1 MTIALLAL
9 AVGFLAGLRTFMAPT
24 AVSWAASAGALDPGQ
39 SFQFM
44 GHRFTPWVFSLL
56 AAFELFNDK
65 RPTTPS
71 RTVPPQFAA
80 RLLFGGLS
88 GATIGASGGM
98 LFFGLVLGAI
108 GAVAGTLGGAAAR
121 ARLAAVF
128 GSDRPAALIE
138 DWVALG
144 LALVVVW
151 TWSVTR

>member
-1 MTIALLAL
+1 MTLILLAFL
-9 AVGFLAGLRTFMAPT
+9 VGVLAGLRAFMAPT
-24 AVSWAASAGALDPGQ
+24 AVSWAAAGGALDASQ

-44 GHRFTPWVFSLL
+44 GSRFTPWVFSLL

-80 RLLFGGLS
+80 RLLLGGLS

-121 ARLAAVF
+121 SRLAAGF

-138 DWVALG
+138 DAVAVGLAMVVAL
-144 LALVVVW
+144 A
-151 TWSVTR
+151 WSAAR